1 MKASRAC
8 DGEMA
13 RQVGTDKSA
22 AAPAATMQPAC
33 AAKTGKCSSSH
44 LFRAS
49 RKLTVMSSPSGAVI
63 GVLID
68 ARRVLEAAA
77 LLLQLNA
84 TGTLLPRI
92 FFCHAALPP
101 RDERFLQSLGGQV
114 VLLRAHMPI
123 PANFTRLLG
132 LRNATDD
139 IGGRAM
145 AWRKLGFWAHDEFA
159 KIVALDVDVYV
170 HSRLDEMAE
179 FPADTFSPNIC
190 SYGCDHRVSGYN
202 AGVAVIAPSRRRYDH
217 LVQYALRR
225 AAGAPPGFAA
235 LLPRKVHHRRSR
247 RGPPLTPLEEMLQDH
262 DQSFVAEFFADEL
275 GLAIEADGPA
285 REGYNWTTRTFDS
298 RCASAPGR
306 RGAAAR
312 RRRAGARCRAGTTI
326 GRRRATRARR
336 ATRR

>member
-1 MKASRAC
+1 
-8 DGEMA
+8 MA
-13 RQVGTDKSA
+13 FFTA
-22 AAPAATMQPAC
+22 LL
-33 AAKTGKCSSSH
+33 SSH
-44 LFRAS
+44 SRLCTSPARASRAS

-145 AWRKLGFWAHDEFA
+145 AWRKLGFWAHVEFT

-190 SYGCDHRVSGYN
+190 
-202 AGVAVIAPSRRRYDH
+202 
-217 LVQYALRR
+217 
-225 AAGAPPGFAA
+225 
-235 LLPRKVHHRRSR
+235 RS
-247 RGPPLTPLEEMLQDH
+247 
-262 DQSFVAEFFADEL
+262 VVDE
-275 GLAIEADGPA
+275 P
-285 REGYNWTTRTFDS
+285 
-298 RCASAPGR
+298 ASA
-306 RGAAAR
+306 
-312 RRRAGARCRAGTTI
+312 
-326 GRRRATRARR
+326 
-336 ATRR
+336 